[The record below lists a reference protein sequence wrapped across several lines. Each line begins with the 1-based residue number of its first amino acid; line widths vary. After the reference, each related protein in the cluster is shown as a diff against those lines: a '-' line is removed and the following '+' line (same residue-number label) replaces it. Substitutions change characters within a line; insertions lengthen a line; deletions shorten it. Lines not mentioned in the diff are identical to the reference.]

1 MFMKKILAKS
11 LFRCLMG
18 ALLCSALPMMMS
30 YTYAEEEAAEHAATQ
45 MMIKKVYKGIN
56 YDFFHREIVVDSQHE
71 ALMDMGVSFP
81 EGASVK
87 YSPSSRKLIMVNYP
101 DEHKILK
108 ELVDEYKKSGAETYK
123 TLQLIRQCKV
133 VTGAPD
139 MKAFLYAFI
148 CMDENA
154 LDQAEQSGYNLAKLG
169 DYSSKEVKELRKL
182 MNQLQ
187 KMKGLEVL
195 LLLDE
200 GCNLSKAKKVAK
212 VLRLNGPV
220 LVLDREKISE
230 DLAAMFPGGDNM
242 VVYDRKGEQKYRN
255 SMFAFELSIGGCASI
270 YKDWVEEARE
280 TEKFEKEM
288 QEQED
293 YADDV

>member
-1 MFMKKILAKS
+1 MKNCIKQWVLGFV
-11 LFRCLMG
+11 LGG
-18 ALLCSALPMMMS
+18 ALSCSAPFVMPVA
-30 YTYAEEEAAEHAATQ
+30 YAEDMACEEET
-45 MMIKKVYKGIN
+45 MTTMTMWRIWELPLSRKDI
-56 YDFFHREIVVDSQHE
+56 
-71 ALMDMGVSFP
+71 LFP

-87 YSPSSRKLIMVNYP
+87 YSPGSRKLTMVNYP
-101 DEHKILK
+101 DERKILK
-108 ELVDEYKKSGAETYK
+108 ELVNEYQKSGAETYK

-133 VTGAPD
+133 VTGTPD
-139 MKAFLYAFI
+139 MKAFLYVFI
-148 CMDENA
+148 CMDANA
-154 LDQAEQSGYNLAKLG
+154 LDLAEQSGYNLAKLG
-169 DYSSKEVKELRKL
+169 DYSSKDLKELMQL

-195 LLLDE
+195 FLLDE

-212 VLRLNGPV
+212 MLRLNGPV

-230 DLAAMFPGGDNM
+230 DLAAMFLGGDTM
-242 VVYDRKGEQKYRN
+242 VLYDRRGEQKYRN
-255 SMFAFELSIGGCASI
+255 SMFAFELSFVGCASI